1 MQDDTSS
8 LDWRNWTFLENTT
21 SMNYGSESLNS
32 SVLEASVES
41 LNFDKL
47 RSSLDPSGV
56 SISQNALSSD
66 RLCIHP
72 ENLEEL
78 SPSNSASLAKQTC
91 PPTCEDAKL
100 VYHFSYIFNG

>member
-1 MQDDTSS
+1 MQDDTPS
-8 LDWRNWTFLENTT
+8 LDWRNWAFLENTT
-21 SMNYGSESLNS
+21 TMNYGPEILNS
-32 SVLEASVES
+32 SVLEGSVES

-72 ENLEEL
+72 ENLEEV
-78 SPSNSASLAKQTC
+78 SPSDSASLAEKTC